1 MLLKR
6 WCNLAEVDKFLF
18 LDDIVELVAAA
29 LDIVHHGASGQG
41 LATYWQV
48 QILIETSQ
56 RGALDVRILVLFFLE
71 RPG

>member
-1 MLLKR
+1 MQLRHHLLFLLFLLMLLKR

-41 LATYWQV
+41 LATYW
-48 QILIETSQ
+48 
-56 RGALDVRILVLFFLE
+56 
-71 RPG
+71 

>member
-41 LATYWQV
+41 LATYW
-48 QILIETSQ
+48 
-56 RGALDVRILVLFFLE
+56 
-71 RPG
+71 

>member
-1 MLLKR
+1 MQLRHHLLFLLFLLMLLKR

-48 QILIETSQ
+48 QILIEMLHWD
-56 RGALDVRILVLFFLE
+56 RR
-71 RPG
+71 